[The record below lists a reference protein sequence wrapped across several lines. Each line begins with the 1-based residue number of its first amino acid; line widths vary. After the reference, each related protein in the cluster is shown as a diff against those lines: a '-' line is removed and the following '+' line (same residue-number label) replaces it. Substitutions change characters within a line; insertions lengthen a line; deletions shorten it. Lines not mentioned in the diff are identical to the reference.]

1 MIAACEQYGLRTPE
15 FRQAE
20 DFRTIIF
27 RKTKESDI
35 NEKVTES
42 GKKVTK

>member
-20 DFRTIIF
+20 NFRTIIF

-42 GKKVTK
+42 GEKVTE